1 MALAAPALAAD
12 PAPTILHLDQTAERI
27 VPRDRLT
34 VDLRAEA
41 TGADPRAVQAEVNR
55 RMTAALAKVKGATA
69 VKAASGN
76 YSTYQTTPSGPDGK
90 PKPPAQWHATQELT
104 LVSRDF
110 PAALA
115 LAGQLQADGL
125 LIGDMRFDIAP
136 ETLHAQQQVLT
147 DEALTALTARA
158 GQVAATLHLPCRG
171 YQVAQCRQRYAAGRA
186 APLRDGPRRGRR
198 RARAARG
205 RRRRDRRFPSPSAPN
220 SRWFRQIAERPAPCL
235 LTMSQHWFSSRLT
248 RFTQSDCCIKVPDRV
263 QASAS
268 RF

>member
-1 MALAAPALAAD
+1 PSVRAAAYDEGGVMRRLALGFAVALALAAPALAAD
-12 PAPTILHLDQTAERI
+12 PPATILHLDQTAERI

-41 TGADPRAVQAEVNR
+41 TGGDPRAVQAETNR
-55 RMTAALAKVKGATA
+55 RMTAALARVKGAA
-69 VKAASGN
+69 GIKAASGN
-76 YSTYQTTPSGPDGK
+76 YSTYQITPPGPDGK
-90 PKPPAQWHATQELT
+90 PKPPAQWRATQELT

-158 GQVAATLHLPCRG
+158 RWRRRCISPCRG
-171 YQVAQCRQRYAAGRA
+171 SSRSMSATRRSRA
-186 APLRDGPRRGRR
+186 DRGPSSWHARSPAPRPRRPPSPP
-198 RARAARG
+198 AN
-205 RRRRDRRFPSPSAPN
+205 RRFQSPSLPN
-220 SRWFRQIAERPAPCL
+220 SRWFRRI
-235 LTMSQHWFSSRLT
+235 SRC
-248 RFTQSDCCIKVPDRV
+248 RRG
-263 QASAS
+263 AH
-268 RF
+268 

>member
-1 MALAAPALAAD
+1 MRRLALGFAVALALAAPALAAD
-12 PAPTILHLDQTAERI
+12 PAATILHLDQTAERI

-41 TGADPRAVQAEVNR
+41 TGGDPRAVQAETNR
-55 RMTAALAKVKGATA
+55 RMTAALARVKGAA
-69 VKAASGN
+69 GIKAASGN
-76 YSTYQTTPSGPDGK
+76 YSTYQITPPGPDGK
-90 PKPPAQWHATQELT
+90 PKPPAQWRATQELT

-158 GQVAATLHLPCRG
+158 GQVAAALHLAVSGIKLLNVGNAAQPGGPRPFVMARA
-171 YQVAQCRQRYAAGRA
+171 VAGAAPAPPAVAAGE
-186 APLRDGPRRGRR
+186 
-198 RARAARG
+198 
-205 RRRRDRRFPSPSAPN
+205 SAV
-220 SRWFRQIAERPAPCL
+220 SVTVTAEFALVPA
-235 LTMSQHWFSSRLT
+235 H
-248 RFTQSDCCIKVPDRV
+248 
-263 QASAS
+263 
-268 RF
+268 